1 MDSIIK
7 TKWIL
12 SIIYS
17 PLKMSSLSFFDT
29 EQEANEYI
37 KSLSSKSNGNNEVYY
52 TIGEVSFQGGLEYSP
67 IYRGAISEWKN
78 LK

>member
-12 SIIYS
+12 SIIYT

-29 EQEANEYI
+29 EEEANEHI
-37 KSLSSKSNGNNEVYY
+37 KRLASKANGNNEIYY
-52 TIGEVSFQGGLEYSP
+52 TIGEVSLQGGLQY
-67 IYRGAISEWKN
+67 YRGAISEWRN

>member
-1 MDSIIK
+1 MDSNTK

-12 SIIYS
+12 SIIYT

-29 EQEANEYI
+29 EDEANEHI
-37 KSLSSKSNGNNEVYY
+37 KRLASKANGNNEIYY
-52 TIGEVSFQGGLEYSP
+52 TIGEANLEGGLNY
-67 IYRGAISEWKN
+67 YKGAISEWRN